1 MKEVK
6 FENRTFQYKVE
17 THETENYE
25 SEMSGGM
32 RDITIFYEG
41 TETFFQKKFIFF
53 GKKIEKTRPKKV
65 FEIYANANNP
75 SISKEWGY
83 KAISDEVAKLERKEE
98 IDKGFLI

>member
-1 MKEVK
+1 MFTLIQK
-6 FENRTFQYKVE
+6 FKINENEKKNLQLR
-17 THETENYE
+17 N
-25 SEMSGGM
+25 
-32 RDITIFYEG
+32 FYLKKKKLNVYL
-41 TETFFQKKFIFF
+41 KKFIFF

-75 SISKEWGY
+75 SISKEWWY